1 MYFLKLTVSIKL
13 VSTHIYVFESKKH
26 VWTSSQLFF
35 PKTKAIQLK
44 TSMFFIIVDIDS
56 RYLKMVNSKCNMYI
70 THRL

>member
-1 MYFLKLTVSIKL
+1 MYLNQKSMYEPHLNC
-13 VSTHIYVFESKKH
+13 
-26 VWTSSQLFF
+26 FF

-56 RYLKMVNSKCNMYI
+56 RYLKRVNSKCNMYI